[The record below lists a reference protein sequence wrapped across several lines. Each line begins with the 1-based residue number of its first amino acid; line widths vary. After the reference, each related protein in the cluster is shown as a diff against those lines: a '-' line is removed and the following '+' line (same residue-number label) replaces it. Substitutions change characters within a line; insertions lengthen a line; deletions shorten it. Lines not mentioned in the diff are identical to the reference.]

1 MMVMMVMVDGDG
13 GDDGGANYSH
23 GIGGENVSNS
33 DHLSIGQLEKVMQA
47 LLRERS
53 CYQNHSK
60 PS

>member
-1 MMVMMVMVDGDG
+1 MEFHFGDG
-13 GDDGGANYSH
+13 GDDDGDGANDGD

-53 CYQNHSK
+53 CYQSHPK